1 MKKLF
6 KRSICL
12 TLLLALV
19 LCSLT
24 FIGCSSDEKVT
35 ENKILSVEVKSNKNK
50 VKLKA
55 GLSEEYVDEHRK
67 EKVYLL
73 AMENAYTGELEDY
86 TVIANA
92 RVKDSMTFTFDL
104 NGDNGSMQN
113 SAFVLARVV
122 SGKGEEAV
130 YEAISPAAHIT
141 NPEIFSSSSAKA
153 TDGGFKG
160 FSTDNVYEAE
170 LLGASSVLFEVEMNE
185 LILNGYE
192 DGAINYFYGDRSFY
206 FDGAAVA
213 ELDKKISD
221 ATALGMKV
229 YLRTVLKYP
238 QKTENGSYEKDL
250 VNELYCAGATYGKE
264 GYLPN
269 MSNGNSRYV
278 GAFYSFLANR
288 YGSEGK
294 EYGTAIDHII
304 GFSVNDYETNCN
316 AGNMSE
322 DEFIAGYYSW
332 AKLADSVLRS
342 YNKNAQVY
350 VSVDNG
356 LQATS
361 SSSDIGIASF
371 LPRFAEISSTSS
383 KWNFAVALNLGNG
396 ENVGELLSGSGDIY
410 SHVSANNL
418 ASFFEI
424 LSNDALMYDSERR
437 VAIVDHLSLPD
448 SVSESNRAAYYSY
461 TYYKIAEA
469 GFDTF
474 LYAAN
479 SETGGLYSAS
489 GKRADFYYSVLM
501 CGSNIASQLSEYTN
515 KITGAVTPKFNEH
528 KTIDLSF
535 EQNAKTTLSESLLK
549 KERRLSLSAS
559 ELCAMGGA
567 YDVNVSPLTV
577 EDGLEKQIIT
587 VRGDLNDSHVAMTTV
602 GLSASELISSGYIG
616 ITMSSSQNSRVALV
630 ISREGDERAVYVGE
644 AGLSATPSTYYF
656 DITSFTDSVKSS
668 DELRV
673 SLCAFSAE
681 NGGDIEITVE
691 DMMLYGASGN
701 GRDSTTVT
709 IIVCIACVA
718 LCGLFVLLTV
728 QRKRK
733 MKERDR

>member
-238 QKTENGSYEKDL
+238 QKTEKRL
-250 VNELYCAGATYGKE
+250 LRKR
-264 GYLPN
+264 
-269 MSNGNSRYV
+269 SRKRV
-278 GAFYSFLANR
+278 
-288 YGSEGK
+288 
-294 EYGTAIDHII
+294 
-304 GFSVNDYETNCN
+304 
-316 AGNMSE
+316 
-322 DEFIAGYYSW
+322 
-332 AKLADSVLRS
+332 VLRGCDLWEGRLPS
-342 YNKNAQVY
+342 QY
-350 VSVDNG
+350 V
-356 LQATS
+356 
-361 SSSDIGIASF
+361 
-371 LPRFAEISSTSS
+371 
-383 KWNFAVALNLGNG
+383 
-396 ENVGELLSGSGDIY
+396 
-410 SHVSANNL
+410 
-418 ASFFEI
+418 
-424 LSNDALMYDSERR
+424 
-437 VAIVDHLSLPD
+437 
-448 SVSESNRAAYYSY
+448 
-461 TYYKIAEA
+461 
-469 GFDTF
+469 
-474 LYAAN
+474 
-479 SETGGLYSAS
+479 
-489 GKRADFYYSVLM
+489 
-501 CGSNIASQLSEYTN
+501 
-515 KITGAVTPKFNEH
+515 
-528 KTIDLSF
+528 
-535 EQNAKTTLSESLLK
+535 
-549 KERRLSLSAS
+549 
-559 ELCAMGGA
+559 
-567 YDVNVSPLTV
+567 
-577 EDGLEKQIIT
+577 
-587 VRGDLNDSHVAMTTV
+587 
-602 GLSASELISSGYIG
+602 
-616 ITMSSSQNSRVALV
+616 
-630 ISREGDERAVYVGE
+630 
-644 AGLSATPSTYYF
+644 
-656 DITSFTDSVKSS
+656 
-668 DELRV
+668 
-673 SLCAFSAE
+673 
-681 NGGDIEITVE
+681 
-691 DMMLYGASGN
+691 
-701 GRDSTTVT
+701 
-709 IIVCIACVA
+709 
-718 LCGLFVLLTV
+718 
-728 QRKRK
+728 
-733 MKERDR
+733 